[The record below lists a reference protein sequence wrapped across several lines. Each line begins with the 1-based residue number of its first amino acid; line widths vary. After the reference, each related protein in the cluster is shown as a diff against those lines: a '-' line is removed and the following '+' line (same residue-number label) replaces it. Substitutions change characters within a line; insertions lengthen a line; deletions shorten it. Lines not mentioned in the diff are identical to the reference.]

1 MSQTSSIPLI
11 QGTMYLSK
19 GVVLNPGCTGKHP
32 SALVTPHRDSDYIG
46 WNEACTLVFFT
57 ALLGDSM
64 AARFENTS
72 LKGALPLSPWTSPH
86 GERVPSDLLA
96 LPSSLRQ
103 EHFPSSDLSLSY
115 RSISVVPFLPKQRST
130 HLLPLMDSWIHAKDS
145 MPL

>member
-11 QGTMYLSK
+11 QGTTYLSK

-32 SALVTPHRDSDYIG
+32 SALVTPHRDSDYSG
-46 WNEACTLVFFT
+46 WNEAWTLVFFT

-86 GERVPSDLLA
+86 GERVPAALLA

-103 EHFPSSDLSLSY
+103 EHFPSFRLLFELPFHLCCSLFAKAKEY
-115 RSISVVPFLPKQRST
+115 TLATT
-130 HLLPLMDSWIHAKDS
+130 H
-145 MPL
+145 